1 MTLLLNVLELFVF
14 IINDVIKVFNFI
26 LVSITSTFPK
36 VRFYY
41 GQAYMFHATNHIY
54 VKNHEITGITSHLT

>member
-26 LVSITSTFPK
+26 LVSITSTFQRSVFITAKPICSMQQITFMLK
-36 VRFYY
+36 IMRL
-41 GQAYMFHATNHIY
+41 QA
-54 VKNHEITGITSHLT
+54 